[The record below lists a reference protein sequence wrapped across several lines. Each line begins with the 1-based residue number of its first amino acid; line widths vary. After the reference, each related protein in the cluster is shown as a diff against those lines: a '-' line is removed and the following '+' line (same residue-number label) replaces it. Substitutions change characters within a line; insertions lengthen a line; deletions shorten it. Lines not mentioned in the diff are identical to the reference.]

1 MFERRGL
8 MSRLA
13 AKINALETAVNAS
26 IFSSA
31 AVRLV
36 KSGRCYDELNDS
48 EKDLYSQYR
57 NIPRDVLEA
66 VEFAVNGSL
75 DFPLQ
80 LKPNEPLVKIVNEV
94 EKLITEM

>member
-1 MFERRGL
+1 MRAFNRRPE
-8 MSRLA
+8 
-13 AKINALETAVNAS
+13 ALERTAQSVS
-26 IFSSA
+26 EC
-31 AVRLV
+31 AVIARMVRDGKL
-36 KSGRCYDELNDS
+36 YDELNDS
-48 EKDLYSQYR
+48 EKDLYSQYW

-94 EKLITEM
+94 EKLITET

>member
-1 MFERRGL
+1 

-13 AKINALETAVNAS
+13 AKVNALEAAATAS
-26 IFSSA
+26 TFSTA

-48 EKDLYSQYR
+48 EKDLYSQYW
-57 NIPRDVLEA
+57 NAPRTVLE
-66 VEFAVNGSL
+66 EIELAVNGSL
-75 DFPLQ
+75 NFPLR

-94 EKLITEM
+94 EKLVIET